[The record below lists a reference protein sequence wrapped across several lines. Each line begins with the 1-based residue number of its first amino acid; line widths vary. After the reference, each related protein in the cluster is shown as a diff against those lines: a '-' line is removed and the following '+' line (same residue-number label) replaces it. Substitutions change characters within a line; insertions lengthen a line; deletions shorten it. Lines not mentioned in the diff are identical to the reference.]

1 MDYIN
6 ANFSTLE
13 DFGKIDN
20 KINELVNNKEY
31 IRLVANSKISRSA
44 DASDELGTEEA
55 KRKRT
60 EEFYNEIQKVLLS
73 LNENDAD
80 AVKVTFSSLRE
91 KYGSLKVLDTLEAE
105 VEDLAYQ
112 EKVAE
117 LLERA
122 LELQKNVE
130 DLDPDDA
137 GALSLIIDEIGKI
150 EGMNTSDAV
159 QEACTELRET
169 IKDRV
174 YEAKKKS
181 ETKLFKAL
189 EAENWLS
196 PDFDKSEKL
205 SSPESSIMK
214 TARSLVDIQA
224 LVAIPKYPES
234 FWATDVILRPI
245 FIRFNYH
252 FNSQKH
258 TNKLSKPEWLF
269 DYMENMLNE
278 YLPIIRMVFG
288 DIFAGYSRFFEYE
301 IITSLL
307 KVVRHK
313 LYNIV
318 DIINR
323 EISKIEEAEPE
334 KEKWGRLLSHLFYE
348 TIFFDQRLRNN
359 FKYNPYA
366 RIEKSYPSERW
377 LGLIGDILLR
387 TDKEKKA
394 VENWLGFEYRLA
406 TQSFNNEIINIK
418 NAFKIDYEYQGSEE
432 SNKST
437 LNLIKPSYSAY
448 NLVKLFDGL
457 TNHHRYLNI
466 VKYQLKFVS
475 RIQLNILEIY
485 LEKINQLHKQFDASL
500 SQRIVNTF
508 IPGGLTGEKKSKID
522 NKSRKELLKSLEMLA
537 GLHCLANFVL
547 SNLED
552 WSNDL
557 IFVQLWES
565 LKNMNKTSFKTD
577 QTIFDSFITRYGD
590 TLKRIR
596 GSIHQYFRGQIKTAL
611 KQYVNSTR
619 WDILYSP
626 SGISAEIIPLV
637 QMLPTSLDL
646 LKKSLP
652 KVEYFIITDQIV
664 TNFCFIF
671 YDYIITNNQF
681 SINGVNQLNIDF
693 NYISDQLKHNLF
705 LVSDVSGYSNLQNK
719 SYLKVKQSIDLLNNR
734 TSKSPEGEN
743 IPRLRY
749 SADHHFDLL
758 LDHEI
763 RGLVRRVLD

>member
-6 ANFSTLE
+6 GNFSTLE

-20 KINELVNNKEY
+20 KINELVNNREY
-31 IRLVANSKISRSA
+31 IKLIANSKISRSA
-44 DASDELGTEEA
+44 DADEPGIEEA
-55 KRKRT
+55 KSKKV
-60 EEFYNEIQKVLLS
+60 EEFYDEILKVLLS
-73 LNENDAD
+73 LNEHDTD
-80 AVKVTFSSLRE
+80 AVKNTFSSLRE

-105 VEDLAYQ
+105 VEDVVYQ
-112 EKVAE
+112 EDVTK

-122 LELQKNVE
+122 FEIQKKAE
-130 DLDPDDA
+130 DLNSDDIQ
-137 GALSLIIDEIGKI
+137 ALSSIIDEIGQI
-150 EGMNTSDAV
+150 EEMNSADAV
-159 QEACTELRET
+159 QEACSELRE
-169 IKDRV
+169 IVKDRV
-174 YEAKKKS
+174 YEAKKKA
-181 ETKLFKAL
+181 ETRLSKAL

-196 PDFDKSEKL
+196 PDFNKSEKL
-205 SSPESSIMK
+205 TSPESSIMK

-224 LVAIPKYPES
+224 LVGIPEYPES
-234 FWATDVILRPI
+234 FWATDVVLRPI
-245 FIRFNYH
+245 FVRFNYH
-252 FNSQKH
+252 FNSQKD

-269 DYMENMLNE
+269 DYMENMLSE
-278 YLPIIRMVFG
+278 YLPIIKLVFG
-288 DIFAGYSRFFEYE
+288 EVFSGYSRFFEYE

-323 EISKIEEAEPE
+323 EISKLEEDEPE
-334 KEKWGRLLSHLFYE
+334 KEKWGRVLSHLFYE

-366 RIEKSYPSERW
+366 RIEKSYPTDRW
-377 LGLIGDILLR
+377 LGLIGDVLLR
-387 TDKEKKA
+387 TDKETKA
-394 VENWLGFEYRLA
+394 VDNWLAFEYRLA

-418 NAFKIDYEYQGSEE
+418 NAFKIDYEYQGSED
-432 SNKST
+432 SNRNT

-522 NKSRKELLKSLEMLA
+522 NKSRKELLESLEMLV

-547 SNLED
+547 SSLEE
-552 WSNDL
+552 WSDDL

-565 LKNMNKTSFKTD
+565 LKSMNKTSFKTEL
-577 QTIFDSFITRYGD
+577 TIFDSFITRYGD
-590 TLKRIR
+590 TLKKIR
-596 GSIHQYFRGQIKTAL
+596 GSIHQYFRDQIKAAL

-626 SGISAEIIPLV
+626 SEISAEIIPLV
-637 QMLPTSLDL
+637 QILPTSLDL

-664 TNFCFIF
+664 TSFCFIF
-671 YDYIITNNQF
+671 FDYIITNNQF
-681 SINGVNQLNIDF
+681 SINGVNQLNMDF

>member
-6 ANFSTLE
+6 GNFSTLE

-20 KINELVNNKEY
+20 KINELVNNREY
-31 IRLVANSKISRSA
+31 IKLIANSKISRSA
-44 DASDELGTEEA
+44 DADEPGIEEA
-55 KRKRT
+55 KSKKV
-60 EEFYNEIQKVLLS
+60 EEFYDEILKVLLS
-73 LNENDAD
+73 LNEHDTD
-80 AVKVTFSSLRE
+80 AVKNTFSSLRE

-105 VEDLAYQ
+105 VEDVVYQ
-112 EKVAE
+112 EDVTK

-122 LELQKNVE
+122 FEIQKKAE
-130 DLDPDDA
+130 DLNSDDIQ
-137 GALSLIIDEIGKI
+137 ALSSIIDEIGQI
-150 EGMNTSDAV
+150 EEMNSADAV
-159 QEACTELRET
+159 QEACSELRE
-169 IKDRV
+169 IVKDRV
-174 YEAKKKS
+174 YEAKKKA
-181 ETKLFKAL
+181 ETRLSKAL

-196 PDFDKSEKL
+196 PDFNKSEKL
-205 SSPESSIMK
+205 TSPESSIMK

-224 LVAIPKYPES
+224 LVGIPEYPES
-234 FWATDVILRPI
+234 FWATDVVLRPI
-245 FIRFNYH
+245 FVRFNYH
-252 FNSQKH
+252 FNSQKD

-269 DYMENMLNE
+269 DYMENMLSE
-278 YLPIIRMVFG
+278 YLPIIKLVFG
-288 DIFAGYSRFFEYE
+288 EVFSGYSRFFEYE

-323 EISKIEEAEPE
+323 EISKLEEDEPE
-334 KEKWGRLLSHLFYE
+334 KEKWGRVLSHLFYE

-366 RIEKSYPSERW
+366 RIEKSCPTDRW
-377 LGLIGDILLR
+377 LGLIGDVLLR
-387 TDKEKKA
+387 TDKETKA
-394 VENWLGFEYRLA
+394 VDNWLAFEYRLA

-418 NAFKIDYEYQGSEE
+418 NAFKIDYEYQGSED
-432 SNKST
+432 SNRNT

-522 NKSRKELLKSLEMLA
+522 NKSRKELLESLEMLV

-547 SNLED
+547 SSLEE
-552 WSNDL
+552 WSDDL

-565 LKNMNKTSFKTD
+565 LKSMNKTSFKTEL
-577 QTIFDSFITRYGD
+577 TIFDSFITRYGD
-590 TLKRIR
+590 TLKKIR
-596 GSIHQYFRGQIKTAL
+596 GSIHQYFRDQIKAAL

-626 SGISAEIIPLV
+626 SEISAEIIPLV
-637 QMLPTSLDL
+637 QILPTSLDL

-664 TNFCFIF
+664 TSFCFIF
-671 YDYIITNNQF
+671 FDYIITNNQF
-681 SINGVNQLNIDF
+681 SINGVNQLNMDF

>member
-13 DFGKIDN
+13 DFGKIDS
-20 KINELVNNKEY
+20 KINELVNNREY
-31 IRLVANSKISRSA
+31 IKLVANSKISRSV
-44 DASDELGTEEA
+44 DADELDTDEA
-55 KRKRT
+55 KSKRV
-60 EEFYNEIQKVLLS
+60 EEFYDEIQEVLSS
-73 LNENDAD
+73 LNEHDTD
-80 AVKVTFSSLRE
+80 AVKNAFSSLRE
-91 KYGSLKVLDTLEAE
+91 KYGSLKVLNSLEAN
-105 VEDLAYQ
+105 VEDVVYQ
-112 EKVAE
+112 EKVAK

-122 LELQKNVE
+122 FQIQKKVE
-130 DLDPDDA
+130 GLDHDDIQ
-137 GALSLIIDEIGKI
+137 ALSSIIDEIGQI
-150 EGMNTSDAV
+150 EEVSTAEAV
-159 QEACTELRET
+159 QEACSELRE
-169 IKDRV
+169 IVKDRV
-174 YEAKKKS
+174 YEAKRKA
-181 ETKLFKAL
+181 ETKLSKAL

-196 PDFDKSEKL
+196 PDFNKSEKL
-205 SSPESSIMK
+205 TSPESAIMK
-214 TARSLVDIQA
+214 TARRLVDIQA
-224 LVAIPKYPES
+224 LVAIPEYPES

-245 FIRFNYH
+245 FVRFNYH
-252 FNSQKH
+252 FNSQKD

-269 DYMENMLNE
+269 DYMENMLSE
-278 YLPIIRMVFG
+278 YLPVIKLVFG
-288 DIFAGYSRFFEYE
+288 EIFSGYSRFFEYE

-307 KVVRHK
+307 KVVRLK

-323 EISKIEEAEPE
+323 EISKLEEDEPE
-334 KEKWGRLLSHLFYE
+334 KEKWGRVLSHLFYE

-366 RIEKSYPSERW
+366 RIEKSYPTDRW
-377 LGLIGDILLR
+377 LGLIGDVLLR
-387 TDKEKKA
+387 TDKETKA
-394 VENWLGFEYRLA
+394 VDNWLSFEYRLA

-418 NAFKIDYEYQGSEE
+418 NAFQIDYEYQGSEE
-432 SNKST
+432 SNKGTS
-437 LNLIKPSYSAY
+437 NLIKPSYSAY
-448 NLVKLFDGL
+448 NLIKLFDGL

-508 IPGGLTGEKKSKID
+508 MPGGLTGEKKSKID
-522 NKSRKELLKSLEMLA
+522 NKSRKELLESLEMLA
-537 GLHCLANFVL
+537 GLHCSANFVL
-547 SNLED
+547 SNLEE
-552 WSNDL
+552 WSDDL

-565 LKNMNKTSFKTD
+565 LKKMNRSSFRTE

-590 TLKRIR
+590 TLKKIR
-596 GSIHQYFRGQIKTAL
+596 GSIHQYFRDQIKAAL

-619 WDILYSP
+619 WDISYSP
-626 SGISAEIIPLV
+626 SEISAEIIPLV
-637 QMLPTSLDL
+637 QILPTSLDL

-671 YDYIITNNQF
+671 FDYIITNNQF
-681 SINGVNQLNIDF
+681 SINGVNQLNMDF

-734 TSKSPEGEN
+734 TSKSPEGEH
-743 IPRLRY
+743 IPSLRH

-758 LDHEI
+758 SDHEI

>member
-6 ANFSTLE
+6 ANFSTIE
-13 DFGKIDN
+13 DFGKIDS
-20 KINELVNNKEY
+20 KINELVNNREY
-31 IRLVANSKISRSA
+31 IKLVANSKISRSA
-44 DASDELGTEEA
+44 DADELGTEEA
-55 KRKRT
+55 KSKRV
-60 EEFYNEIQKVLLS
+60 EEFYDEVQEVLSS
-73 LNENDAD
+73 LNEHDND
-80 AVKVTFSSLRE
+80 AVKDTFSSLRQ

-105 VEDLAYQ
+105 VEDVVYQ
-112 EKVAE
+112 ENVTK

-122 LELQKNVE
+122 FQIQKKVE
-130 DLDPDDA
+130 GLDPDDIQ
-137 GALSLIIDEIGKI
+137 ALSSIIDEIGHI
-150 EGMNTSDAV
+150 EKMNTADAI
-159 QEACTELRET
+159 QEACSELREVVEN
-169 IKDRV
+169 RV
-174 YEAKKKS
+174 YEAKKKAES
-181 ETKLFKAL
+181 KLSKAL

-196 PDFDKSEKL
+196 PDFSKSEKL
-205 SSPESSIMK
+205 TSPESSIMK
-214 TARSLVDIQA
+214 TAKSLVDIQA
-224 LVAIPKYPES
+224 LVAIPEYPES

-245 FIRFNYH
+245 FVRFNYH
-252 FNSQKH
+252 FNSQKD

-278 YLPIIRMVFG
+278 YLPIIKLVFG
-288 DIFAGYSRFFEYE
+288 EIFSGYSRFFEYE

-323 EISKIEEAEPE
+323 EITKLEEDEPE
-334 KEKWGRLLSHLFYE
+334 KEKWGRVLSHLFYE

-366 RIEKSYPSERW
+366 RVQKSYPTERW
-377 LGLIGDILLR
+377 LGLIGDVLLR
-387 TDKEKKA
+387 TDKETKA
-394 VENWLGFEYRLA
+394 VDNWLSFEYRLA

-432 SNKST
+432 SSRGT
-437 LNLIKPSYSAY
+437 SSLIKPSYSAY

-485 LEKINQLHKQFDASL
+485 LEKLNQLHKQFDASL

-522 NKSRKELLKSLEMLA
+522 NKSRKELLESLEMLA
-537 GLHCLANFVL
+537 GLHCSANFVS
-547 SNLED
+547 SNLEE
-552 WSNDL
+552 WSDDL

-565 LKNMNKTSFKTD
+565 LKNMNKTSFKSES
-577 QTIFDSFITRYGD
+577 TIFDSFITRYGD
-590 TLKRIR
+590 TLKKIR
-596 GSIHQYFRGQIKTAL
+596 GSIHQYFRDQIKAAL

-619 WDILYSP
+619 WDISYSP
-626 SGISAEIIPLV
+626 SEISPEIIPLV
-637 QMLPTSLDL
+637 QILPTSLDL

-671 YDYIITNNQF
+671 FYYIITNNQF
-681 SINGVNQLNIDF
+681 SVNGVNQLNMDF
-693 NYISDQLKHNLF
+693 NYISDQLKYNLF

-734 TSKSPEGEN
+734 TSKTSDGEH
-743 IPRLRY
+743 IPRLRN

-758 LDHEI
+758 SDHEI